1 MYNSLTKVSFDQNY
15 IITAEF
21 QTGEIKNYDLKK
33 LFDKYPVFL
42 KLVENPSLYYNGKI
56 APGGCGIIF
65 SDEIDIATEELYLNS
80 TLLKVKNID
89 DINIRIA
96 NMVSK
101 AREEKKMT
109 QTELSKITGIHQAEI
124 SKIERGIGNPSIK
137 TLQRIAKGLGLN
149 LELFIR

>member
-1 MYNSLTKVSFDQNY
+1 MYSSIIKVSFEENY
-15 IITAEF
+15 IIISEF
-21 QTGEIKNYDLKK
+21 QTGEIKKYDLKK
-33 LFDKYPVFL
+33 LFDKYPVFRNL
-42 KLVENPSLYYNGKI
+42 KENPDLFYNGKI
-56 APGGCGIIF
+56 APGGCGLIF
-65 SDEIDIATEELYLNS
+65 TDEIDIAAEELYLNS
-80 TLLKVKNID
+80 TLIKTNNID

-96 NMVSK
+96 NMISK
-101 AREEKKMT
+101 AREEKKIT